1 MKVKWRY
8 SFFIVLAII
17 TFLSF
22 WNYKNRI
29 FDWDMPGYIGCLYTL
44 KYPDDPDKV
53 RTLTYTEIGKEAPEL
68 QYKDILGVLTPP
80 DKARQ
85 AFAGNTQAF
94 SEQLPYFQI
103 KVGYI
108 LAILLLYEAGFSS
121 PKSVLLLSMLSYFIS
136 GLLFFYILKII
147 FPENY
152 LLTVIITVG
161 ILLLPPM
168 TYMARVSTPDMFTF
182 QFLLVFMIGLLRK
195 WNQWIMFLVLFVIT
209 FTRPDYIPFTL
220 SYLVVKGM
228 YEYHQTKKL
237 NFLLAIQG
245 IVLLILYIAIIK
257 LCNYPGWKHL
267 FYDTFIYRRHFIS
280 GQPPDFSL
288 KEYFEILY
296 IKIIYFKRVTVI
308 SAGLLGLTFYFSKD
322 RWIRICSLLIFANIY
337 IKFLFFPHSS
347 GLRFF
352 FGFIVMLF
360 IVFLWAAS
368 KKFNG
373 FKLRKIA

>member
-8 SFFIVLAII
+8 SFFIVLAIV

-53 RTLTYTEIGKEAPEL
+53 RTLTYTEIRKEASEL

-85 AFAGNTQAF
+85 AFAGITQAF
-94 SEQLPYFQI
+94 REQLPYFQI
-103 KVGYI
+103 KIGYN

-152 LLTVIITVG
+152 LLTAIITVG

-168 TYMARVSTPDMFTF
+168 TYMARVSTPDMFAF

-195 WNQWIMFLVLFVIT
+195 WNQWIMFLILLAIT

-220 SYLVVKGM
+220 SYLAVKGM
-228 YEYHQTKKL
+228 YEYRQTKKL

-308 SAGLLGLTFYFSKD
+308 STGLLALTFYFSKD
-322 RWIRICSLLIFANIY
+322 RWIRIYSLLIFANIY

-368 KKFNG
+368 EKFNG